1 MADRID
7 PDLMTQLKKF
17 GLSDATECFNCG
29 NCTAVC
35 ALSTESTP
43 FPRKVIRYLQLGLK
57 SKLAGSV
64 EPWLCYYCGD
74 CSKTCPRQADPGE
87 VMMGLRRFLTASYDW
102 TGISRLFYTSK
113 LFEVLSL
120 LVVAALVGLGFYFF
134 HGPML
139 TDRVALNVFAP
150 NTTIEILDL
159 IMLGVL
165 SFFLLSNAYRM
176 SKAVMADGPAAG
188 PGSRPKGIFGIPLS
202 VYAREAKEFILQ
214 FTTQKRFNAC
224 GTPSQ
229 RTQWLVHL
237 LIMTG
242 YSTVF
247 LLVVVGIRWFQR
259 DEIYPLWHPIRLL
272 GYYSTFAILY
282 GVTYALVG
290 RIRKSKTV
298 YQHSHSSDWV
308 FLIMLWLTAFSGI
321 WIHFAQLLS
330 MPLTTYFIYVIHL
343 MIAVPMLVIEV
354 PFAKWTHQLYR
365 PLVLYLTKV
374 KERALQ
380 EETESKT
387 IIPVPKANLAE
398 MG

>member
-1 MADRID
+1 MMMPAQMN
-7 PDLMTQLKKF
+7 PDLLTDLKKF
-17 GLSDATECFNCG
+17 GLSDAAECFNCG

-35 ALSTESTP
+35 ALSSESTP
-43 FPRKVIRYLQLGLK
+43 FPRKVIRYLQLGLQ
-57 SKLAGSV
+57 SKLVQSM

-74 CSKTCPRQADPGE
+74 CSKTCPRQANPGE
-87 VMMGLRRFLTASYDW
+87 VMMGVRRYLTSLYDW

-113 LFEVLSL
+113 IFEVLSL
-120 LVVAALVGLGFYFF
+120 LVIAALVGLGFYIF

-159 IMLGVL
+159 IMLMVL
-165 SFFLLSNAYRM
+165 SLFLLSNAFRM
-176 SKAVMADGPAAG
+176 TVAVMADSLQNGQTPG
-188 PGSRPKGIFGIPLS
+188 PGSRKRGLFGIPLIL
-202 VYAREAKEFILQ
+202 YAREAKEFILQ
-214 FTTQKRFNAC
+214 FTTQKRFNSC

-272 GYYSTFAILY
+272 GYYSTFALLY
-282 GVTYALVG
+282 GVTYAMVG
-290 RIRKSKTV
+290 RIKKSKTV

-321 WIHFAQLLS
+321 LINLARLLAW
-330 MPLTTYFIYVIHL
+330 PLTTYYIYVIHL

-365 PLVLYLTKV
+365 PLVLYLLKV
-374 KERALQ
+374 KERARQ
-380 EETESKT
+380 TA
-387 IIPVPKANLAE
+387 IQ
-398 MG
+398 